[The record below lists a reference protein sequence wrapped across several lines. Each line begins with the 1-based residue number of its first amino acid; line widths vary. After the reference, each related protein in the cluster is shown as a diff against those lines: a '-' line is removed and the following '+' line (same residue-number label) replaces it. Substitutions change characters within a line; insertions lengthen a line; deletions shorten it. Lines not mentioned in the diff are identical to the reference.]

1 MTTNIQMNRTLPR
14 LATLGLCLALGLSA
28 CKNESAPAAANGE
41 AAPTAP
47 TTAGDKVAAEIT
59 GAGASF
65 VYPLISKWSAD
76 YAAATG
82 NKVNYQ
88 SIGSG
93 GGIAQIKAGTV
104 DFGSSDKPLA
114 SEELAKDSLVQFPS
128 VIGGVVPVVNLPGIE
143 AGKLRLTGA
152 LLADIYLGKVTMW
165 NDAAIAA
172 ANPGTTL
179 PAEKINVVRRS
190 DGSGTTYN
198 FTNYLSKVSP
208 EWKEKIGEGTTVNW
222 PGTSVGGKGNEGVAS
237 YVKQLKGA
245 IGYVEL
251 SYALQN
257 RMAHTAM
264 QNAAGS
270 WVQPS
275 AASFAAAAASAD
287 WKNAQDFNLVI
298 TDAPG
303 ADAWPIAATN
313 FILMRKQPRDAVAA
327 RAALE
332 FFRWSHASGSAQAQ
346 ALDYVPLPA
355 ELVQQVE
362 AYWAAQLK

>member
-1 MTTNIQMNRTLPR
+1 MTRMLPR
-14 LATLGLCLALGLSA
+14 FAVLGLCIAVGLAA
-28 CKNESAPAAANGE
+28 CKNESAP
-41 AAPTAP
+41 
-47 TTAGDKVAAEIT
+47 TAGAPAAGTDAATGASDKVAAQIT

-65 VYPLISKWSAD
+65 VYPLISKWSSD
-76 YAAATG
+76 YAKATS

-114 SEELAKDSLVQFPS
+114 SDELAKDGLVQFPS
-128 VIGGVVPVVNLPGIE
+128 TIGGVVPVVNLPGID
-143 AGKLRLTGA
+143 AGALRLTGA
-152 LLADIYLGKVTMW
+152 LLADIYLGKITMW

-172 ANPGTTL
+172 VNPGVAL

-190 DGSGTTYN
+190 DGSGTTFN

-208 EWKEKIGEGTTVNW
+208 AWKEQIGEGTTVNW
-222 PGTSVGGKGNEGVAS
+222 AGSSVGGKGNEGVAS

-257 RMAHTAM
+257 KMAHVGM
-264 QNAAGS
+264 QNATGN

-275 AASFAAAAASAD
+275 AESFAAAAASAD
-287 WKNAQDFNLVI
+287 WANAQDFNLVI

-303 ADAWPIAATN
+303 AEAWPIAATN
-313 FILMRKQPRDAVAA
+313 FILMRKQPRDAAA
-327 RAALE
+327 AKAAQD
-332 FFRWSHASGSAQAQ
+332 FFRWAWKDGAEQAK

-362 AYWAAQLK
+362 AYWTAQLP

>member
-1 MTTNIQMNRTLPR
+1 MTRTFPR
-14 LATLGLCLALGLSA
+14 IAALSLCLIAGLSA
-28 CKNESAPAAANGE
+28 CKKDGTP
-41 AAPTAP
+41 APTGNDAATATSASP
-47 TTAGDKVAAEIT
+47 AGDKVTAQIT

-65 VYPLISKWSAD
+65 VYPLMSKWSAD

-114 SEELAKDSLVQFPS
+114 PEELAQDSLVQFPS
-128 VIGGVVPVVNLPGIE
+128 TIGGVVPVINLPGIQ

-152 LLADIYLGKVTMW
+152 LLADIYMGKVTMW

-172 ANPGTTL
+172 NNPGMSL
-179 PAEKINVVRRS
+179 PVQKISVVRRS
-190 DGSGTTYN
+190 DGSGTTFN
-198 FTNYLSKVSP
+198 FTNYLAKVSP
-208 EWKEKIGEGTTVNW
+208 SWKSSIGEGTTVDW
-222 PGTSVGGKGNEGVAS
+222 AGTTVGGKGNEGVAS

-257 RMAHTAM
+257 KMAYASM
-264 QNAAGS
+264 QNAAGN
-270 WVQPS
+270 WMQPN

-287 WKNAQDFNLVI
+287 WTNAKDFSLVI
-298 TDAPG
+298 TNAPG
-303 ADAWPIAATN
+303 ADAWPMTATN
-313 FILMRKQPRDAVAA
+313 FILMRKQPRDAAAA
-327 RAALE
+327 RAALD
-332 FFRWSHASGSAQAQ
+332 FFRWAYASGTEQAKS
-346 ALDYVPLPA
+346 LDYVPLPA
-355 ELVQQVE
+355 ALVAQIE
-362 AYWAAQLK
+362 AYWSAQLK